1 MQLDFP
7 EGGVL
12 AMDEEIPEVARV
24 KKILLGSLFLALL
37 LAGCGGSGD
46 LKGFFPSSVKVQG
59 SKITKDGQ
67 ARLYDGQKLFDYMDG
82 GAELYYE
89 YGFERAGVQRYK
101 AATGVITAEIYQMD
115 ASGDAYGI
123 YTFDSQGERPAIG
136 QDATYAQGLLAFW
149 KGPYFVRA
157 FSDKEGDKEILLALG
172 RSIAQKIPKE
182 GTRPEILGRL
192 PAQWVAKD
200 SLIYFRGQMAL
211 NNSYFLSHQNCL
223 SLGDGAE
230 GVIFYYTPDAKPL
243 RVIMVRYPDQQKAA
257 EAFKALRAS
266 GVITGVTVKEGFIVG
281 KVRRG
286 HAGALVTGELVFLV
300 LEGASSDP
308 VVRALRSL
316 QVQARQG

>member
-1 MQLDFP
+1 MKRYY
-7 EGGVL
+7 
-12 AMDEEIPEVARV
+12 EVACV
-24 KKILLGSLFLALL
+24 KKTLSGLCFLVLLV
-37 LAGCGGSGD
+37 AGCSGSSD
-46 LKGFFPSSVKVQG
+46 VKGFFPSSVKAQG
-59 SKITKDGQ
+59 SKIIKDGQ

-89 YGFERAGVQRYK
+89 SGFAQVCVQQYKNAGAR
-101 AATGVITAEIYQMD
+101 ITAEIYQMD
-115 ASGDAYGI
+115 ASGHAYGI
-123 YTFDSQGERPAIG
+123 YTFDSQGEHPAIG

-172 RSIAQKIPKE
+172 RFIAQKIPQE

-223 SLGDGAE
+223 SLVDGAE
-230 GVIFYYTPDAKPL
+230 GVIFYYTPDVKPL
-243 RVIMVRYPDQQKAA
+243 RVIMVRYPEQQKAA
-257 EAFKALRAS
+257 EAFKTLRAS
-266 GVITGVTVKEGFIVG
+266 GVITGAATREGFLVG

-286 HAGALVTGELVFLV
+286 FAGALVTGDLLFLV

-308 VVRALRSL
+308 VIRALRSL
-316 QVQARQG
+316 QMQARQG

>member
-1 MQLDFP
+1 MKNVIL
-7 EGGVL
+7 
-12 AMDEEIPEVARV
+12 EVACV
-24 KKILLGSLFLALL
+24 KKICIGICFLALL
-37 LAGCGGSGD
+37 LAGCGGSGE
-46 LKGFFPSSVKVQG
+46 LKGFLPSSVKAQG
-59 SKITKDGQ
+59 SKIIKDGQ

-89 YGFERAGVQRYK
+89 YGFVQACVQQYK
-101 AATGVITAEIYQMD
+101 NAKGRITAEIYHLD
-115 ASGDAYGI
+115 ASGHAYGI
-123 YTFDSQGERPAIG
+123 YTFDSQGEHPAIG

-157 FSDKEGDKEILLALG
+157 FSDTEGDKEILLALG
-172 RSIAQKIPKE
+172 RIIAQKIPEE

-200 SLIYFRGQMAL
+200 SLIYFRGQTAL

-257 EAFKALRAS
+257 AAFKTLRAS
-266 GVITGVTVKEGFIVG
+266 GVITGVAAREGFIMG

-286 HAGALVTGELVFLV
+286 YAGALVSGDLLYLV
-300 LEGASSDP
+300 LEGATSDP
-308 VVRALRSL
+308 VIRALRSL
-316 QVQARQG
+316 QLQARQG